1 MSYIVGDRVRIT
13 EDRDDVKK
21 GTLGTVTQAVPDGK
35 ASWVKFDKPEV
46 EVLVPDRILE
56 PAKVKSKVFRAGKI
70 RAKASRQ

>member
-1 MSYIVGDRVRIT
+1 MSYKVGDRVRIT

-21 GTLGTVTQAVPDGK
+21 GTLGTVTQPVPDGR

-46 EVLVPDRILE
+46 EVLIPDRILE
-56 PAKVKSKVFRAGKI
+56 PAKTKSKVIRTGKT